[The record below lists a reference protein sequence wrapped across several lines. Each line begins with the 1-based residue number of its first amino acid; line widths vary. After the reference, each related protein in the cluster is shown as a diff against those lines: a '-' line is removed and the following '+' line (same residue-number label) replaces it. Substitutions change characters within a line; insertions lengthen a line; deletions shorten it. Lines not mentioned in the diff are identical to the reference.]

1 MPMIW
6 NSDAHAKV
14 PFPMLILLPAWHSL
28 MCVQL
33 FVAYMKCHEV
43 KAVNLKGMA
52 EFMGEGMVHNLV

>member
-1 MPMIW
+1 
-6 NSDAHAKV
+6 
-14 PFPMLILLPAWHSL
+14 MLILLPAWHSL